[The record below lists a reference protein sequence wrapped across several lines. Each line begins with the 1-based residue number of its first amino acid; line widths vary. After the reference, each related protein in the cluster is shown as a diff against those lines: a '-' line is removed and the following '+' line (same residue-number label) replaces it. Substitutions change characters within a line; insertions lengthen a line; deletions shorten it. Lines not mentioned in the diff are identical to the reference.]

1 MYVWI
6 QTPGK
11 EPHSLLSEMENEN
24 KENEREE
31 YKEIPPGDTRRFI
44 FDTRTG
50 VYVPVKD

>member
-1 MYVWI
+1 MSAWI

-11 EPHSLLSEMENEN
+11 ELLSRTSNMENEN

-31 YKEIPPGDTRRFI
+31 YKEIPPDDTRRFI

>member
-1 MYVWI
+1 MSVWI

-11 EPHSLLSEMENEN
+11 ELLFRISDMENES
-24 KENEREE
+24 KEKEREE